1 MTPRLF
7 LLLLVSALCITGVFA
22 PLPARAGISAEPTG
36 PEVTVDT
43 PQALTQAYLD
53 LSAWDGAGGTIYLA
67 PGFPR
72 LGEIALE
79 QGGDNPVHITSA
91 DPADPV
97 QVSRIVFDAV
107 DNVRLSHIHVDST
120 GATRPDFMRDIDIT
134 NSARIEI
141 LNSTFTSNGSI
152 IFDPADPNAVLGE
165 RLSMIRY
172 GRDITV
178 AGNHISGYEQ
188 GLTFQEIVGLR
199 VSGNEITAI
208 QGDGIRIV
216 GVSDVRIE
224 GNYLHDFSATP
235 NEFTHSD
242 FIQMWSRNAE
252 IISHDITI
260 TGNIMDTGNGV
271 AVQAIWLGNP
281 VFARGDSAHVY
292 RDITITDNLIYTG
305 AANGIGVTG
314 AQDVRIERN
323 TLLWNRDAVTIK
335 EDGDTSF
342 FPRIRLSDDI
352 TDAAVTG
359 NITTRILHG
368 PDVTLAGNVLVSWT
382 ATDAHF
388 VGRHFMD
395 VVQGGDVG
403 PGGWRLRP
411 DSPWVGTGATASQPG
426 G

>member
-7 LLLLVSALCITGVFA
+7 LLLLVSALCITGIFA

-91 DPADPV
+91 
-97 QVSRIVFDAV
+97 
-107 DNVRLSHIHVDST
+107 
-120 GATRPDFMRDIDIT
+120 
-134 NSARIEI
+134 
-141 LNSTFTSNGSI
+141 
-152 IFDPADPNAVLGE
+152 DPADPNAVLGE